1 MKKLFALAVA
11 GLGSVAAFAEGGLS
25 TFTPSAVT
33 SASNPNLE
41 YVTGTGGILET
52 IGNYIHTVADK
63 AWPVILAV
71 VGIGLLIWLGRAM
84 IRAVRAYF
92 STSM

>member
-1 MKKLFALAVA
+1 MKKLFAFALA
-11 GLGSVAAFAEGGLS
+11 GFGSVAAFAEG
-25 TFTPSAVT
+25 SAVT
-33 SASNPNLE
+33 PFTPTTVSGGNLE

-52 IGNYIHTVADK
+52 IANYISTVADK

-71 VGIGLLIWLGRAM
+71 VGIGLLLWLGRAM

>member
-1 MKKLFALAVA
+1 MKKLFALLSA
-11 GLGSVAAFAEGGLS
+11 GLGSVAAFADG
-25 TFTPSAVT
+25 SAVT
-33 SASNPNLE
+33 AFTPTAVTGGNLD

-52 IGNYIHTVADK
+52 IANYIHTVADK

-92 STSM
+92 STAM

>member
-1 MKKLFALAVA
+1 MKKLFALACA
-11 GLGSVAAFAEGGLS
+11 TLGSVAAFAEGGV
-25 TFTPSAVT
+25 TAFTPTSVT
-33 SASNPNLE
+33 GGNLE
-41 YVTGTGGILET
+41 YVTGSGGILET
-52 IGNYIHTVADK
+52 IANYIHTVADK

-92 STSM
+92 STAM